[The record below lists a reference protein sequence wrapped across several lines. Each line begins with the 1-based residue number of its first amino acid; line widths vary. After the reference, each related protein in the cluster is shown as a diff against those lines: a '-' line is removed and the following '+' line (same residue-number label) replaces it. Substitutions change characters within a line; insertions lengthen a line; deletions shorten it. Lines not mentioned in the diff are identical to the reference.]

1 VANYSVD
8 IELAVKGQGQLK
20 ALEQQINSIEQA
32 ARKLRTIEVSG
43 ATRLTTSELEKQ
55 AELYKKS
62 GATRREA
69 LQLANREL
77 ETERKINEILDK
89 RTALQEKQKKS
100 SQRAESL
107 ALGAGFPLLFGGGAG
122 AVAGSIAGSFVGDGF
137 GGQILGSAIGQ
148 SIDQAIQ
155 KAAQL
160 GSALQTLDLK
170 VLEESGYRVNAALAL
185 QVEILK
191 QIGDERA
198 AQIAIEQDILR
209 TTGAI
214 PGTMDGITDAV
225 NVLSA
230 AWADFTA
237 AVSTLLGIIGA
248 PFAAALGAL
257 INAVNTLIRGINVIF
272 SSVGAVL
279 KSAGELVVK
288 FIAGDGAV
296 RRMNDGLK
304 ANNQELEKARIA
316 FAGILAA
323 NNAEILLNREILNLE
338 KQRTLGR
345 TEAEKLINADI
356 DNQQKIKRINTQFDK
371 ERYEINQKLT
381 KTNRQLVDQELE
393 QNEVKRRQAIEE
405 ANVLNTRTKAVIVA
419 TEQEK
424 RDRENTQNLEKQ
436 RRELERIAKLRTK
449 QLSDAQDNFLL
460 SEADVSISA
469 AANDEEKIR
478 AEADKTRVQRMITFR
493 RLFSESLSDQERAFL
508 FARQLNEATKAELD
522 TEKALDVVRKNQT
535 RELYSQLGAVDILS
549 TKVQDSLAGAFSSF
563 SNADYKLA
571 FDVPLLLTNG
581 DLSKEI
587 EKVRLELEKL
597 ISPANQVSVAAESI
611 GQSFSSSFMDMIN
624 GSVSAQQALANFFQ
638 ATANNFLN
646 MAAQMIAKYIQMQ
659 ILGLAASFLPG
670 GGLFKGAGPYQF
682 GAGDVG
688 TRGFSLPSI
697 LSPRAAGGP
706 VSAGT
711 PYLVGERG
719 PELFMPRSSGS
730 IYPNDALGAGGVQV
744 GAVNITVQNTGENL
758 SPAAQKQI
766 ASQVQGIVMATLV
779 NQKRSG
785 GIL

>member
-1 VANYSVD
+1 MANYSVD

>member
-160 GSALQTLDLK
+160 GSALQNLDLTT
-170 VLEESGYRVNAALAL
+170 LEETGYRVNAALAL

-214 PGTMDGITDAV
+214 PGTMDGIADAV
-225 NVLSA
+225 NVLNA

-237 AVSTLLGIIGA
+237 AVSTLLGIVGA
-248 PFAAALGAL
+248 PFAAALGTL

-279 KSAGELVVK
+279 KAAGELVVK
-288 FIAGDGAV
+288 FVAGDDAV

-356 DNQQKIKRINTQFDK
+356 DNQQKIKRINAQFDK
-371 ERYEINQKLT
+371 ERYQINEKLT
-381 KTNRQLVDQELE
+381 RTNRQLIDQNLA
-393 QNEVKRRQAIEE
+393 QNEIKRRQAIEE
-405 ANVLNTRTKAVIVA
+405 VNVLNTRTKAVIVA

-436 RRELERIAKLRTK
+436 RKELERIAKLRSQ

-460 SEADVSISA
+460 SEADLAISA
-469 AANDEEKIR
+469 AANDEER
-478 AEADKTRVQRMITFR
+478 AQAEADKARVQRMITFR
-493 RLFSESLSDQERAFL
+493 ELFSKSLSDQERAAR
-508 FARQLNEATKAELD
+508 FATQLNASLKADVDTQKAINEAQKS
-522 TEKALDVVRKNQT
+522 QT
-535 RELYSQLGAVDILS
+535 RELYAQLGVIDILS
-549 TKVQDSLAGAFSSF
+549 TKTQNALAGAFSSF

-624 GSVSAQQALANFFQ
+624 GSMSAQEALANFFQ

-659 ILGLAASFLPG
+659 ILGLATSFLPG

-682 GAGDVG
+682 GAGNVG
-688 TRGFSLPSI
+688 VQGFNLPS
-697 LSPRAAGGP
+697 LLGRASGGP
-706 VSAGT
+706 VSAGS

-719 PELFMPRSSGS
+719 PELFMPRTSGS
-730 IYPNDALGAGGVQV
+730 IYPNDAMGMGGANVIVNVDASGTSAQGNGGQANQLGKVIGAAVQAELIKQRRPGGLL
-744 GAVNITVQNTGENL
+744 A
-758 SPAAQKQI
+758 
-766 ASQVQGIVMATLV
+766 
-779 NQKRSG
+779 
-785 GIL
+785 

>member
-160 GSALQTLDLK
+160 GSALQNLDLTT
-170 VLEESGYRVNAALAL
+170 LEETGYRVNAALAL

-214 PGTMDGITDAV
+214 PGTMDGIADAV
-225 NVLSA
+225 NVLNA

-237 AVSTLLGIIGA
+237 AVSTLLGIVGA
-248 PFAAALGAL
+248 PFAAALGTL

-279 KSAGELVVK
+279 KAAGELVVK
-288 FIAGDGAV
+288 FVAGDDAV

-356 DNQQKIKRINTQFDK
+356 DNQQKIKRINAQFDK
-371 ERYEINQKLT
+371 ERYQINEKLT
-381 KTNRQLVDQELE
+381 RTNRQLIDQNLA
-393 QNEVKRRQAIEE
+393 QNEIKRRQAIEE
-405 ANVLNTRTKAVIVA
+405 VNVLNTRTKAVIVA

-436 RRELERIAKLRTK
+436 RKELERIAKLRSQ
-449 QLSDAQDNFLL
+449 QLSDAQDDFLL
-460 SEADVSISA
+460 SEADLAISA
-469 AANDEEKIR
+469 AANDEER
-478 AEADKTRVQRMITFR
+478 AQAEADKARVQRMITFR
-493 RLFSESLSDQERAFL
+493 QLFSKSLSDQERAAR
-508 FARQLNEATKAELD
+508 FATQLNASLKADVDTQKAINEAQKS
-522 TEKALDVVRKNQT
+522 QT
-535 RELYSQLGAVDILS
+535 RELYAQLGAVDILS
-549 TKVQDSLAGAFSSF
+549 TKTQNALAGAFSSF

-624 GSVSAQQALANFFQ
+624 GSMSAQEALANFFQ

-659 ILGLAASFLPG
+659 ILGLATSFLPG

-682 GAGDVG
+682 GAGNVG
-688 TRGFSLPSI
+688 VQGFNLPS
-697 LSPRAAGGP
+697 LLGRASGGP
-706 VSAGT
+706 VSAGS

-719 PELFMPRSSGS
+719 PELFMPRTSGS
-730 IYPNDALGAGGVQV
+730 IYPNDAMGMGGANVIVNVDASGTSAQGNGGQANQLGKVIGAAVQAELIKQRRPGGLL
-744 GAVNITVQNTGENL
+744 A
-758 SPAAQKQI
+758 
-766 ASQVQGIVMATLV
+766 
-779 NQKRSG
+779 
-785 GIL
+785 